1 MRSRALSGLCKLAL
15 LVSTTALADG
25 EIKLEVQL
33 GKKVTR
39 DVGYARGWFC
49 DDPSLVQADIY
60 TKDDRNYW
68 TVTGAKLGTTN
79 CRVGTLPNTPV
90 YYVFE
95 VHVVPAKKR

>member
-1 MRSRALSGLCKLAL
+1 MRRRALSGLCKLL
-15 LVSTTALADG
+15 LLLSPSALADG

-49 DDPSLVQADIY
+49 DDPTLVDAEIY
-60 TKDDRNYW
+60 PKDDHNYW
-68 TVTGAKLGTTN
+68 AVTGAKLGTTN
-79 CRVGTLPNTPV
+79 CRVGTQPYTPV

-95 VHVVPAKKR
+95 VHIVPAKKR